1 MPIYEADLTYSWFVC
16 SRDSF
21 LLITDE
27 VEQGGAISEFN
38 EYLTDARESVQS
50 LSIGVSASE
59 SKWTLKG
66 VLTLDTDGALA
77 NDTPQPPEQQ
87 LAVLADSLDTFLVG
101 RFRIQPRS
109 SARVFGEIR
118 ERPRRQDEA
127 IIVTVTLSELFG
139 TD

>member
-1 MPIYEADLTYSWFVC
+1 
-16 SRDSF
+16 